1 MSEAPAAPTGL
12 DAAASAF
19 ETAFRPLTPRLR
31 EQAHNRPAAPRAV
44 WLDARGHPLGSIEPA
59 LAQAL
64 ASAGLPW
71 CPAHRPGLPTPAF
84 PGATVELPAWQV
96 GSDTEAADLSD
107 ALQRSARWLNAQG
120 LGGRWRGEALAVTD
134 PAGAEHARI
143 ERAAV
148 RPLGIITFAVH
159 LVGYTADPDGHPLQW
174 LQQRALDKATDPGL
188 WDTLMGGQRGAGET
202 PSDSLERETWEEAGL
217 RLEQLR
223 GLRATGL
230 ASFERPVSDGWLVE
244 HIDLFEAWMLPGT
257 TPVNQDG
264 EVARFEAVDPA
275 EAVRRVAAGEVTL
288 EAAVMM
294 ARDVVAHIA
303 HTSQASR

>member
-1 MSEAPAAPTGL
+1 MSEASAAPAGL

-19 ETAFRPLTPRLR
+19 ETAFRPLTRRLR
-31 EQAHNRPAAPRAV
+31 EQARSRPAAPRAV
-44 WLDARGHPLGSIEPA
+44 WLDALGHPLGSIEPG

-71 CPAHRPGLPTPAF
+71 RQAQRPGPASPAF
-84 PGATVELPAWQV
+84 PGSQAGLPAWQV
-96 GSDTEAADLSD
+96 GASDEGADLCD
-107 ALQRSARWLNAQG
+107 ALQRSAHWLNAQG

-134 PAGAEHARI
+134 PAGTEHARI

-159 LVGYTADPDGHPLQW
+159 LVGYTAGPDGRPLQW

-217 RLEQLR
+217 RLEQLH

-244 HIDLFEAWMLPGT
+244 HIDLFEAWMPPGT

-264 EVARFEAVDPA
+264 EVARFEAVGPA

-288 EAAVMM
+288 EATVMM
-294 ARDVVAHIA
+294 ARDVVPHIA
-303 HTSQASR
+303 HTSAASR